1 MAFPEK
7 KRIFF
12 PFVKDN
18 RILYGIWETL
28 SIFPSAQERV
38 DPSGKTRKGES
49 GLLCG
54 GESVG
59 CCNGEKN
66 KSVATVPP
74 GAHSGVRNL
83 AMSGLDSFLLNF
95 NLLKGQGTA
104 HQKSFL

>member
-1 MAFPEK
+1 MALPEK

-18 RILYGIWETL
+18 GILYGIWETL

-59 CCNGEKN
+59 CCNGEKI
-66 KSVATVPP
+66 KMSPPSPP
-74 GAHSGVRNL
+74 GAHNGVRNL
-83 AMSGLDSFLLNF
+83 AMSGLDSFFCSTLIF
-95 NLLKGQGTA
+95 
-104 HQKSFL
+104 